1 MKIAI
6 LYGGF
11 SAEHKVSIQTGIAV
25 AEAIKGYHD
34 LDMISMNAEIYNSP
48 QLLYGSDLVFNA
60 LHGGDGEDGNIQS
73 FMDSHHIRYT
83 GSGSKACK
91 IAMDKNITKLIA
103 SSIGISTPGWVVL
116 NRGSGNNL
124 ELHDN
129 NSPKFSY
136 PYVVKPVSE
145 GSTFGLSIVKKE
157 SELFDAV
164 SLATQYSQDIMI
176 EEYIAGRELTVGV
189 LGNKAL
195 PVVEIFPSHDLYD
208 YDCKYSGGLCKYS
221 VPAEIS
227 DGVER
232 AIKTDAIKIYK
243 AIGCRHYARVDFR
256 LDELGQHY
264 MLEINALPGMTGSSL
279 LPKAAK
285 SAGLDFN
292 NLIDTIIGLASLT

>member
-1 MKIAI
+1 LKIAI

-25 AEAIKGYHD
+25 AEAIKGSHD
-34 LDMISMNAEIYNSP
+34 LDMINMNAEIYSSP
-48 QLLYGSDLVFNA
+48 HLLYGFDLVFNA
-60 LHGGDGEDGNIQS
+60 LHGGDGENGNIQS
-73 FMDSHHIRYT
+73 FMDSHHIHYT

-103 SSIGISTPGWVVL
+103 NSIEVSTPGWIML
-116 NRGSGNNL
+116 NRSLRNNL

-145 GSTFGLSIVKKE
+145 GSTFGLSIVRKE
-157 SELFDAV
+157 SELFDAIT
-164 SLATQYSQDIMI
+164 LASEYSENIMI
-176 EEYIAGRELTVGV
+176 EEYIPGRELTVGV

-208 YDCKYSGGLCKYS
+208 YDCKYSDGLCKYS
-221 VPAEIS
+221 VPAKIS

-256 LDELGQHY
+256 LNEAGQHY
-264 MLEINALPGMTGSSL
+264 MLEINALPGMTASSL

-285 SAGLDFN
+285 SAGLGFD
-292 NLIDTIIGLASLT
+292 NLIDAIISLASLR

>member
-25 AEAIKGYHD
+25 AEAIKGSHD
-34 LDMISMNAEIYNSP
+34 LDMINMNADIYSSP

-60 LHGGDGEDGNIQS
+60 LHGGDGEDGSVQS

-103 SSIGISTPGWVVL
+103 NSIGVSTPSWIVL
-116 NRGSGNNL
+116 NRALLGGL
-124 ELHDN
+124 ELHEN

-136 PYVVKPVSE
+136 PYVVKPVNE

-157 SELFDAV
+157 SELFDAI
-164 SLATQYSQDIMI
+164 SLASQYSENIMI
-176 EEYIAGRELTVGV
+176 EEYVAGRELTVGV

-208 YDCKYSGGLCKYS
+208 YDCKYSEGLCKYS
-221 VPAEIS
+221 VPAKIS
-227 DGVER
+227 DGIER
-232 AIKTDAIKIYK
+232 AMKIDAVKIYK

-256 LDELGQHY
+256 LNEAGQYY

-285 SAGLDFN
+285 SAGLEFS
-292 NLIDTIIGLASLT
+292 NLIDTIISFASLR